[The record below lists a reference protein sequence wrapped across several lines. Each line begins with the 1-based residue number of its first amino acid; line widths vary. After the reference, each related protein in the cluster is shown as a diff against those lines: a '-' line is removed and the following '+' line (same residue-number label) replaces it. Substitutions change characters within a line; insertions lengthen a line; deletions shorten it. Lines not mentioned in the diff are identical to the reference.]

1 MSSEPQSVAVVP
13 REKKSMTEDRLKQL
27 ESARMMALSARKEK
41 ADIKSKEKELAKL
54 ELAQKKKELDE
65 RLTSLNSPKPKP
77 KKEKQIVYVDP
88 SSSSES
94 EDDEIEYVK
103 RPKAPK
109 APKPKAP
116 PRREEPVE
124 TQMSRAQIQDRIKN
138 MRREQMLKALCTSP
152 YAF

>member
-27 ESARMMALSARKEK
+27 ESARMMALQARREK
-41 ADIKSKEKELAKL
+41 ADLKAKEKELAKL

-65 RLTSLNSPKPKP
+65 KLTSLNAPKPKV

-88 SSSSES
+88 SSSES
-94 EDDEIEYVK
+94 EEEIEYVK

-109 APKPKAP
+109 APKAP
-116 PRREEPVE
+116 PPPVRREPIEE
-124 TQMSRAQIQDRIKN
+124 QLSRAQIQEHIKKL
-138 MRREQMLKALCTSP
+138 RKDQLSKMLFSSP